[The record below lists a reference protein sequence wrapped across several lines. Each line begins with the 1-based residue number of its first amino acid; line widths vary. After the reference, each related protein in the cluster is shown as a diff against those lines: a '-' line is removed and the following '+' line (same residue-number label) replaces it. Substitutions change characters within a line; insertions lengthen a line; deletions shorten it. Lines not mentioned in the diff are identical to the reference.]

1 MNTKQVNK
9 FMAITEEVVREQA
22 PLILKELG
30 LESDNDLILDRIT
43 VTSKMGVDI
52 PPGNF
57 NYKMLRKNIVGE
69 PTYIVGTGYIE
80 ISPFAMMSYINKKGE
95 LKSRSRFARFL
106 LSGPLSEYYR
116 RLATFILAHELRH
129 YWQFYTGEYFKNEMH
144 LGGRPMLPYNMQWGE
159 KDANKFA
166 AKYMKE
172 VYKKK

>member
-30 LESDNDLILDRIT
+30 LESDNDLILDRI
-43 VTSKMGVDI
+43 
-52 PPGNF
+52 
-57 NYKMLRKNIVGE
+57 
-69 PTYIVGTGYIE
+69 IE